1 MATDRSGF
9 LEAAEKIG
17 KLTVEA
23 LKIQYRLQGHRLTG
37 KLEKSIEYKTQETLE
52 GAKVL
57 ILMQDYGIVIDQ
69 GIKPSRIPYSG
80 RGSGARRSK
89 YIEGLKD
96 FAKKRF
102 GVSIKKATSI
112 AFAIASAHK
121 REGLSTRNS
130 RKFSKTG
137 KRQGAISAALLDTR
151 QEAENL
157 IFRALQMS
165 IELFFEQLI
174 KETT

>member
-1 MATDRSGF
+1 MAVTNNGF
-9 LEAAEKIG
+9 IQAAEKIG

-23 LKIQYRLQGHRLTG
+23 LKIAYRLQGHRLTG
-37 KLEKSIEYKTQETLE
+37 KLEKSIEYKTQETPE

-80 RGSGARRSK
+80 RTGARRSK

-102 GVSIKKATSI
+102 GVSTKKATSI

-130 RKFSKTG
+130 RKYSKTG

-151 QEAENL
+151 EEQERLAAQ
-157 IFRALQMS
+157 ALQMS
-165 IELFFEQLI
+165 IELFFEQFI
-174 KETT
+174 QESI